1 MSGVRQ
7 IGIIKYQL
15 VLYKTL
21 SLQKKQYSIKVYCP
35 TQDAYCSASESVV
48 RLIHGDLGKTYVQF
62 STFPIP
68 LPKKLS

>member
-7 IGIIKYQL
+7 IGIIKYQ

-21 SLQKKQYSIKVYCP
+21 SLEKKTVQHKGLLSN
-35 TQDAYCSASESVV
+35 TRCSASESVV

-62 STFPIP
+62 
-68 LPKKLS
+68 